1 MSIQAAPQL
10 FLCLGAIKSRGVRF
24 IHKLIILFNMKKLF
38 MLGAM
43 VCALVM
49 VTACKSGT
57 VGENTNDSTKQ
68 IVTTDET
75 QLTDEQWREQWLNG
89 ELLDLTK
96 SERNYAAILRNDI
109 DTSTP
114 YNIVEQYYPRSVEEM
129 NILYDSID
137 IHCNFD
143 NPYENRYNMIY
154 HVLYMNAYRNR
165 GDCLRLYLKMFFFMD
180 PRRLDVDWIAEEN
193 LDVYYYLAQEQSAAV
208 LAFCD
213 TLNPKYKGF
222 VSDWYE
228 SATHPNTL

>member
-1 MSIQAAPQL
+1 M

-43 VCALVM
+43 ACALGM
-49 VTACKSGT
+49 VTACMNGT

-68 IVTTDET
+68 IETTDET

-213 TLNPKYKGF
+213 TINPKYKGF

>member
-1 MSIQAAPQL
+1 
-10 FLCLGAIKSRGVRF
+10 
-24 IHKLIILFNMKKLF
+24 MKKF
-38 MLGAM
+38 YVLGVM

-68 IVTTDET
+68 IETTDET

-154 HVLYMNAYRNR
+154 HVLYKNAYRNR

-180 PRRLDVDWIAEEN
+180 PRRLDVD
-193 LDVYYYLAQEQSAAV
+193 
-208 LAFCD
+208 
-213 TLNPKYKGF
+213 
-222 VSDWYE
+222 
-228 SATHPNTL
+228 

>member
-1 MSIQAAPQL
+1 MSIQAVPKL
-10 FLCLGAIKSRGVRF
+10 FFCLGAIKSRGVRF

-43 VCALVM
+43 VCALGM
-49 VTACKSGT
+49 VTACMNGP

-68 IVTTDET
+68 IETTDET
-75 QLTDEQWREQWLNG
+75 QLTDEQWREQW
-89 ELLDLTK
+89 
-96 SERNYAAILRNDI
+96 LRNDI

-213 TLNPKYKGF
+213 TINPKYKGF
-222 VSDWYE
+222 VSDRYE